1 MPMQTVLGFLIERD
15 VLHIRPGPLI
25 IKASLRTLTGEAV
38 MQKSYKKRFN
48 PAEWINPLNLIPR
61 EFPTA
66 ILVFGVLAN
75 FAWLAVVFWFL
86 SYWIVWHF

>member
-1 MPMQTVLGFLIERD
+1 
-15 VLHIRPGPLI
+15 
-25 IKASLRTLTGEAV
+25 
-38 MQKSYKKRFN
+38 MQKSYKKRFS

>member
-1 MPMQTVLGFLIERD
+1 LALCRGFLNCDAR
-15 VLHIRPGPLI
+15 HIRPGGVALE
-25 IKASLRTLTGEAV
+25 ASLQTLTAEAV
-38 MQKSYKKRFN
+38 MQKLHRNRLNFADK
-48 PAEWINPLNLIPR
+48 INELNLVPR

-86 SYWIVWHF
+86 SYWIAWQ

>member
-1 MPMQTVLGFLIERD
+1 
-15 VLHIRPGPLI
+15 
-25 IKASLRTLTGEAV
+25 
-38 MQKSYKKRFN
+38 MQKPDKKRFN
-48 PAEWINPLNLIPR
+48 PVEWINLLNLIPR

-66 ILVFGVLAN
+66 ILVFGVLTN